1 MRIQKKRANMGAYK
15 KSEPRP
21 DGSTPGWSLARK
33 YYKDPAIFDREV
45 ESIIHNTWVFAG
57 HVSDIPSVGDYFL
70 YNLLDE
76 SAIIVR
82 TSDDRVQAYY
92 NVCRHRGS
100 HICKESKGSV
110 KRFTCPYHAWSYRLD
125 GSLLSARGMPDD
137 FDPDTV
143 HLHAC
148 AMEIIDG
155 MIFVNFAD
163 NPTSLEN
170 AKRDLAE
177 PLAMYD
183 FANMKVAAHKN
194 YPIKANWKVTLENY
208 QECYHCSPSHPEYS
222 LSHTLKVDEDKFD
235 ALQEPMRARMDA
247 CGVKHYEIDK
257 QFDTKDEG
265 QEQYAYSR
273 YALFE
278 KYKTGSKS
286 GEPLAPLLGTLTG
299 FDHGA
304 SDISIGPLTYFMAY
318 NDHVVVYVFT
328 PTAHETSQCDIYWLV
343 RRDAVEDTDY
353 NDEDLTWLWHVTTL
367 ADERIIT
374 DNQKGINSKKY
385 APGPLSVM
393 EYMVER
399 MIAWYLGALKL

>member
-1 MRIQKKRANMGAYK
+1 MCAQEKRADMGDY
-15 KSEPRP
+15 SETGMRP
-21 DGSTPGWSLARK
+21 DGSSPGWSLERK

-45 ESIIHNTWVFAG
+45 ESIINDCWIFAG
-57 HVSDIPSVGDYFL
+57 HVSQIPNVGDYFL

-82 TSDDRVQAYY
+82 TSDGSVQAYY
-92 NVCRHRGS
+92 NVCKHRGS
-100 HICKESKGSV
+100 HICKESKGTV

-137 FDPDTV
+137 FDRDKV
-143 HLHAC
+143 HLHVC
-148 AMEIIDG
+148 AMEVIEG
-155 MIFVNFAD
+155 MIYVNFSD
-163 NPTSLEN
+163 NPSSLEN

-183 FANMKVAAHKN
+183 FANMKVAAHNN

-222 LSHTLKVDEDKFD
+222 LAHTLKVDEDKFD
-235 ALQEPMRARMDA
+235 GLQEPMLARMEA
-247 CGVKHYEIDK
+247 CNVKQIEIDK
-257 QFDTKDEG
+257 QFDAKDEG

-286 GEPLAPLLGTLTG
+286 GEQLAPMLGSFTG

-304 SDISIGPLTYFMAY
+304 SDINIGPLSYYLAY

-328 PTAHETSQCDIYWLV
+328 PTSHETSQCDIYWLV
-343 RRDAVEDTDY
+343 RGDAVEDTDY
-353 NDEDLTWLWHVTTL
+353 NVEDLTWLWHVTTL

-385 APGPLSVM
+385 APGPLAVM
-393 EYMVER
+393 EFLVEK
-399 MIAWYLGALKL
+399 MINWYLAALK